1 MSEIVKD
8 ILTEQVV
15 FPTAVRGL
23 ASLDTP
29 LPETAPPPEIVR
41 DKYQLHELHPDKV
54 SIIRLRAEVS
64 SKLNY
69 LEDSLKIKFP
79 KWFKTFSDKACLTM
93 QTTNPTR
100 MLALCNE
107 AAEAFRDH
115 FKAYAPWLEK
125 PFYFSMWGLTI
136 GYLLARNLMVA
147 IRGGGVAL
155 AKTAIH
161 DLCSEAIIPPLIVQ
175 WANRVQDGISKKL
188 FGIKSS
194 SFVGHAIHLFRPF
207 TSMGFGATVMKHLDK
222 LMVEWIPKL
231 FNKLPHTM
239 LSAINKLGSDVGGG
253 IVTKLFKVK

>member
-1 MSEIVKD
+1 MSEIVSD

-15 FPTAVRGL
+15 FPTMLRGL
-23 ASLDTP
+23 ASVDTP
-29 LPETAPPPEIVR
+29 LPEIKEPVR
-41 DKYQLHELHPDKV
+41 DQYQLHDTHPDKV
-54 SIIRLRAEVS
+54 SI
-64 SKLNY
+64 SKLRSEMSNKLTY
-69 LEDSLKIKFP
+69 METNLKVKFP
-79 KWFKTFSDKACLTM
+79 KWFRTFTDKACLTM

-136 GYLLARNLMVA
+136 GYLVARNLMVA

-161 DLCSEAIIPPLIVQ
+161 DFCSEAIIPPLIVQ

-188 FGIKSS
+188 FGIKSA
-194 SFVGHAIHLFRPF
+194 SFLGQAIHLFRPF

-222 LMVEWIPKL
+222 LMVEWIPK
-231 FNKLPHTM
+231 FFSKLPHTM
-239 LSAINKLGSDVGGG
+239 LSAINKLGGDIGGS
-253 IVTKLFKVK
+253 IVTKLFIAKS